1 MAGPDRLELAR
12 GAYERGRLASA
23 SGRALL
29 LAPLPA
35 LALGCGCQPRTT
47 LVAGALFIAAAAF
60 CFWRGGDF
68 RRGAVPGIAA
78 GIVPLLAP
86 SVCQAACTHGCRP
99 EMVAM
104 MPLACGAGGLAGGLL
119 LALLAPRPAVEGV
132 RPFVVACILAML
144 GGAVGCL
151 AYGAAGLA
159 ILIAGLSIGALPVLA
174 ARRA

>member
-1 MAGPDRLELAR
+1 MAGPDRVELAR
-12 GAYERGRLASA
+12 RAYEGGRLASA
-23 SGRALL
+23 GGRALL

-47 LVAGALFIAAAAF
+47 LVAGALFLAAAAF
-60 CFWRGGDF
+60 CFWRGGDY

-99 EMVAM
+99 EMMAL

-119 LALLAPRPAVEGV
+119 LAFLAPRPTEGV
-132 RPFVVACILAML
+132 RPFMVACVLAML

-159 ILIAGLSIGALPVLA
+159 ILVAGLSIGALPRLA